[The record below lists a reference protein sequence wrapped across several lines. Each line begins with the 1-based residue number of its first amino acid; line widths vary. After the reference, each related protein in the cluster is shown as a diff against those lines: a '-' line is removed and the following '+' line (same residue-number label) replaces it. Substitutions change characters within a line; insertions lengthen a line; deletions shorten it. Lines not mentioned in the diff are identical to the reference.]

1 MEDGSTTLA
10 FFALLTKVL
19 KLSGNEGQH
28 VGLLSDLIDRVK
40 QAPRRWDRM
49 VATRSTH
56 CSCAFGSRACHVA
69 LSGVLRHACLCRGVG
84 AERFLSTAPFRRLA
98 DSEGP
103 GACCVILLLGPICA
117 HRCVLLCCCRVFHF
131 GREKY
136 NSGAR
141 DYILSGLLEL
151 LNSLLLSLPGAR
163 ANVGSDGG
171 SALVSYLMDDVLFHK
186 HTDPGTGH
194 RG

>member
-1 MEDGSTTLA
+1 MMSVCCWTRY
-10 FFALLTKVL
+10 VL
-19 KLSGNEGQH
+19 IT
-28 VGLLSDLIDRVK
+28 VY
-40 QAPRRWDRM
+40 
-49 VATRSTH
+49 
-56 CSCAFGSRACHVA
+56 SCAAA
-69 LSGVLRHACLCRGVG
+69 M
-84 AERFLSTAPFRRLA
+84 
-98 DSEGP
+98 P
-103 GACCVILLLGPICA
+103 G
-117 HRCVLLCCCRVFHF
+117 F

-186 HTDPGTGH
+186 HTDPGTGYRGRDGRVVGRCCRGGLGYAH
-194 RG
+194 RRELMLCPVIAQCPTQFVCCVNDMTGHTLLCCNPLRLLGPSSLASFLQVMHHCAVVACDGLL

>member
-1 MEDGSTTLA
+1 
-10 FFALLTKVL
+10 
-19 KLSGNEGQH
+19 
-28 VGLLSDLIDRVK
+28 
-40 QAPRRWDRM
+40 
-49 VATRSTH
+49 
-56 CSCAFGSRACHVA
+56 
-69 LSGVLRHACLCRGVG
+69 
-84 AERFLSTAPFRRLA
+84 
-98 DSEGP
+98 
-103 GACCVILLLGPICA
+103 
-117 HRCVLLCCCRVFHF
+117 VFHF

-186 HTDPGTGH
+186 HTDPGTGNW
-194 RG
+194 G